1 MPKITLSA
9 KTYSN
14 FQTEIVNKILKKML
28 KDLNVNAKVVGA
40 TPRGLIQVAIS
51 GEDENVA
58 IRYLTDEIGI
68 CPENLGVLKKISTL
82 KGRITALGKSKTKI
96 CIDVGVYSP
105 AIIDAIISLQNLQ
118 AQLADGR
125 KIALQK
131 LIELFGFCENLPL
144 TIRILSIDEDKKR
157 IEAILSEK
165 QLDKYRSWT
174 RSLLD
179 RLIIVGASYTEIKLA
194 LKEAALKR
202 DVIAMEPLGFFEHAI
217 TCKFG
222 TDAAGLIS
230 KVGRKLPSAS
240 LTVFSPRKILEFLGE
255 TS

>member
-1 MPKITLSA
+1 LH
-9 KTYSN
+9 
-14 FQTEIVNKILKKML
+14 
-28 KDLNVNAKVVGA
+28 
-40 TPRGLIQVAIS
+40 
-51 GEDENVA
+51 
-58 IRYLTDEIGI
+58 
-68 CPENLGVLKKISTL
+68 
-82 KGRITALGKSKTKI
+82 
-96 CIDVGVYSP
+96 
-105 AIIDAIISLQNLQ
+105 

-165 QLDKYRSWT
+165 QLSQYRNWT
-174 RSLLD
+174 KSLLD
-179 RLIIVGASYTEIKLA
+179 RLIVVGSSDSEIKLA
-194 LKEAALKR
+194 LKEMALKR
-202 DVIAMEPLGFFEHAI
+202 DVIAVEPLGFFEHAI

-240 LTVFSPRKILEFLGE
+240 LTIFSPRKILEFLGK